1 MGVAGTASSDIL
13 PGVEQRIG
21 PITPPVPAAGTD
33 PGHIPGLTPPRPDA
47 AEEVTAEAK
56 TAPEAPEAPEEAPEA
71 AEEATATEEATEA
84 PEEAVDQPVDDDAAE
99 ADAEKS
105 EEPEAAEEQA
115 EDEPED
121 GPVFEVSDRRGSI
134 TAGRSGV
141 AFQLDGENAEFSW
154 DEIGAVEIDT
164 PRFGRRFSVTVYTTA
179 HRWYAAD
186 VEASARGALKEWTAR
201 LDEVLDAYF
210 EDTADTADTADK

>member
-33 PGHIPGLTPPRPDA
+33 PGHIPGLTPPRPDVT
-47 AEEVTAEAK
+47 EEVTAEAK
-56 TAPEAPEAPEEAPEA
+56 TATEAPEEAPEKA
-71 AEEATATEEATEA
+71 ADQSVDEAADVDAEEAEAGAEE
-84 PEEAVDQPVDDDAAE
+84 PEEQAEDAAE
-99 ADAEKS
+99 ADA
-105 EEPEAAEEQA
+105 A
-115 EDEPED
+115 PED

-186 VEASARGALKEWTAR
+186 VDAPARGALKEWTAR

-210 EDTADTADTADK
+210 EDTAGT

>member
-1 MGVAGTASSDIL
+1 MI
-13 PGVEQRIG
+13 
-21 PITPPVPAAGTD
+21 PPVPAAGTD

-47 AEEVTAEAK
+47 TEEATAEAK
-56 TAPEAPEAPEEAPEA
+56 TAQEAPEAPEAPEEAAERPSAETGPEP
-71 AEEATATEEATEA
+71 EE
-84 PEEAVDQPVDDDAAE
+84 PEEAKAAE
-99 ADAEKS
+99 ADAETP
-105 EEPEAAEEQA
+105 EEPEEQADDKA
-115 EDEPED
+115 EDEAGDGDEAAED

-179 HRWYAAD
+179 RRWYTAD
-186 VEASARGALKEWTAR
+186 VEAPARGAFKDWTAK

-210 EDTADTADTADK
+210 EDTAS

>member
-21 PITPPVPAAGTD
+21 PIIPPVPAAGTD
-33 PGHIPGLTPPRPDA
+33 PGHIPGLTPPRPDET
-47 AEEVTAEAK
+47 EEVTAEAK
-56 TAPEAPEAPEEAPEA
+56 TA
-71 AEEATATEEATEA
+71 TEA
-84 PEEAVDQPVDDDAAE
+84 PEEAREKAADQPVDEAAE
-99 ADAEKS
+99 AEAEEAEAEA
-105 EEPEAAEEQA
+105 EEPEKQA
-115 EDEPED
+115 EDADKPEDKAETETEPED

-134 TAGRSGV
+134 TAGHSGV

-186 VEASARGALKEWTAR
+186 VDAPARGALKEWTTK

-210 EDTADTADTADK
+210 EDTAGT

>member
-1 MGVAGTASSDIL
+1 M
-13 PGVEQRIG
+13 EQRIG

-47 AEEVTAEAK
+47 PEEVTAEAK
-56 TAPEAPEAPEEAPEA
+56 KTAPEASDAPEAPEAPEEAGPEPEDEDEETAEAETEAGTEAETEAEEPDEA
-71 AEEATATEEATEA
+71 ADE
-84 PEEAVDQPVDDDAAE
+84 PDDA
-99 ADAEKS
+99 K
-105 EEPEAAEEQA
+105 EQA
-115 EDEPED
+115 ED

-141 AFQLDGENAEFSW
+141 AFHLDGENAEFSW

-186 VEASARGALKEWTAR
+186 VEASARGALKDWAAK

-210 EDTADTADTADK
+210 EDTPS

>member
-1 MGVAGTASSDIL
+1 M
-13 PGVEQRIG
+13 EQRIG
-21 PITPPVPAAGTD
+21 PIIPPVPAAGTD
-33 PGHIPGLTPPRPDA
+33 PGHIPGLTPPRPDET
-47 AEEVTAEAK
+47 EEVTAEAK
-56 TAPEAPEAPEEAPEA
+56 TA
-71 AEEATATEEATEA
+71 TEA
-84 PEEAVDQPVDDDAAE
+84 PEKAADQPVDEAAE
-99 ADAEKS
+99 AAEAEADTEEAEAEA
-105 EEPEAAEEQA
+105 EEPEKQAEDADEDEAEDKA

-134 TAGRSGV
+134 TAGHSGV

-179 HRWYAAD
+179 QRWYAAD
-186 VEASARGALKEWTAR
+186 VDAPARGALKEWTTK

-210 EDTADTADTADK
+210 EDASS

>member
-1 MGVAGTASSDIL
+1 M
-13 PGVEQRIG
+13 EQRIG
-21 PITPPVPAAGTD
+21 QITPPVPAAGTD
-33 PGHIPGLTPPRPDA
+33 PGHIPGLTPPRPEET
-47 AEEVTAEAK
+47 EEVTAGTK
-56 TAPEAPEAPEEAPEA
+56 TATEEAPEA
-71 AEEATATEEATEA
+71 AEA
-84 PEEAVDQPVDDDAAE
+84 PEALETPEAEAEAEAAE
-99 ADAEKS
+99 APD
-105 EEPEAAEEQA
+105 EAADEAEEEAAAEA

-141 AFQLDGENAEFSW
+141 AFQLDGEKAEFSW

-186 VEASARGALKEWTAR
+186 VEASARGALKEWTAK
-201 LDEVLDAYF
+201 LDEVLDTYF
-210 EDTADTADTADK
+210 EDTAEK

>member
-1 MGVAGTASSDIL
+1 M
-13 PGVEQRIG
+13 EQRIG

-33 PGHIPGLTPPRPDA
+33 PGHIPGLTPPRPDVT
-47 AEEVTAEAK
+47 EEVTAEAK
-56 TAPEAPEAPEEAPEA
+56 TATEAPEEAPEKA
-71 AEEATATEEATEA
+71 ADQSVDEAADVDAEEAEAGAEE
-84 PEEAVDQPVDDDAAE
+84 PEEQAEDAAE
-99 ADAEKS
+99 ADA
-105 EEPEAAEEQA
+105 A
-115 EDEPED
+115 PED

-186 VEASARGALKEWTAR
+186 VDAPARGALKEWTAR

-210 EDTADTADTADK
+210 EDTAGT

>member
-21 PITPPVPAAGTD
+21 PIIPPVPAAGTD
-33 PGHIPGLTPPRPDA
+33 PGHIPGLTPPRPDET
-47 AEEVTAEAK
+47 EEVTAEAK
-56 TAPEAPEAPEEAPEA
+56 TATEAPEKAADQPVDEAPEAE
-71 AEEATATEEATEA
+71 AEEAEAEAEE
-84 PEEAVDQPVDDDAAE
+84 PEKQAEDADTPKDAAKDAAKDEAE
-99 ADAEKS
+99 ADAE
-105 EEPEAAEEQA
+105 A
-115 EDEPED
+115 EPED

-134 TAGRSGV
+134 TAGHSGV

-179 HRWYAAD
+179 QRWYAAD
-186 VEASARGALKEWTAR
+186 VDAPARGALKEWTTK

-210 EDTADTADTADK
+210 EDTAGT

>member
-1 MGVAGTASSDIL
+1 M
-13 PGVEQRIG
+13 EQRIG
-21 PITPPVPAAGTD
+21 PIIPPVPAAGTD
-33 PGHIPGLTPPRPDA
+33 PGHIPGLTPPRPDET
-47 AEEVTAEAK
+47 EEVTAEAK
-56 TAPEAPEAPEEAPEA
+56 TATEAPEEAPEKA
-71 AEEATATEEATEA
+71 A
-84 PEEAVDQPVDDDAAE
+84 DQPVDEAAEADADAEEADAEAEEPEEQAEDAAEDKAEDAAE
-99 ADAEKS
+99 ADAK
-105 EEPEAAEEQA
+105 ADA
-115 EDEPED
+115 EPED

-134 TAGRSGV
+134 TAGHSGV

-186 VEASARGALKEWTAR
+186 VDAPARGALKEWTAQ

-210 EDTADTADTADK
+210 EDTAGK

>member
-1 MGVAGTASSDIL
+1 
-13 PGVEQRIG
+13 VEQRIG

-47 AEEVTAEAK
+47 TGEVTAEAK
-56 TAPEAPEAPEEAPEA
+56 TTPAEAPAPEEAPGEAPDEAPGQPLDDAGPEPDEEA
-71 AEEATATEEATEA
+71 AEAGT
-84 PEEAVDQPVDDDAAE
+84 
-99 ADAEKS
+99 
-105 EEPEAAEEQA
+105 EEPEDSEEA
-115 EDEPED
+115 EDETEDETEDEAEDED

-141 AFQLDGENAEFSW
+141 TFHLDGENAEFSW

-164 PRFGRRFSVTVYTTA
+164 PRFGRRFGVTVYTTA
-179 HRWYAAD
+179 QRWYAAD
-186 VEASARGALKEWTAR
+186 VEASARGALKEWTAK

-210 EDTADTADTADK
+210 EDTVS

>member
-21 PITPPVPAAGTD
+21 PIIPPVPAAGTD
-33 PGHIPGLTPPRPDA
+33 PGHIPGLTPPRPDET
-47 AEEVTAEAK
+47 EEVTAEAK
-56 TAPEAPEAPEEAPEA
+56 TA
-71 AEEATATEEATEA
+71 TEA
-84 PEEAVDQPVDDDAAE
+84 PEKAADQPVDEAAE
-99 ADAEKS
+99 AAEAEADTEEAEAEA
-105 EEPEAAEEQA
+105 EEPEKQAEDADEDEAEDKA

-134 TAGRSGV
+134 TAGHSGV

-179 HRWYAAD
+179 QRWYAAD
-186 VEASARGALKEWTAR
+186 VDAPARGALKEWTTK

-210 EDTADTADTADK
+210 EDASS

>member
-1 MGVAGTASSDIL
+1 M
-13 PGVEQRIG
+13 EQRIG

-47 AEEVTAEAK
+47 TEEVTAEAK
-56 TAPEAPEAPEEAPEA
+56 TATEAPKEAPEAPEDATEEAPEA
-71 AEEATATEEATEA
+71 TEEA
-84 PEEAVDQPVDDDAAE
+84 DGQPVDDDAEAE
-99 ADAEKS
+99 ADA

-115 EDEPED
+115 EDDAEAKDDDEDEPAD

-186 VEASARGALKEWTAR
+186 VEATARGALKEWTAQ

-210 EDTADTADTADK
+210 EDTADTADK

>member
-1 MGVAGTASSDIL
+1 MI
-13 PGVEQRIG
+13 
-21 PITPPVPAAGTD
+21 PPVPAAGTD

-47 AEEVTAEAK
+47 TEEATAEAK
-56 TAPEAPEAPEEAPEA
+56 TAQEAPEAPEEAADRPSAETGPVPE
-71 AEEATATEEATEA
+71 E
-84 PEEAVDQPVDDDAAE
+84 PEEAKAAE
-99 ADAEKS
+99 ADAETP
-105 EEPEAAEEQA
+105 EEPEEQA
-115 EDEPED
+115 DGKADDEADDKADDKAGDEAGDDDEAAED

-179 HRWYAAD
+179 RRWYTAD
-186 VEASARGALKEWTAR
+186 VEAPARGALKDWTAK

-210 EDTADTADTADK
+210 EDTAS

>member
-1 MGVAGTASSDIL
+1 M
-13 PGVEQRIG
+13 EQRIG

-47 AEEVTAEAK
+47 PEEVTAEAK
-56 TAPEAPEAPEEAPEA
+56 TAPEAPEEAPEPEEAEEETAEAETETEAEEPDEA
-71 AEEATATEEATEA
+71 ADE
-84 PEEAVDQPVDDDAAE
+84 PDDA
-99 ADAEKS
+99 K
-105 EEPEAAEEQA
+105 EQA
-115 EDEPED
+115 ED
-121 GPVFEVSDRRGSI
+121 GPVFEVSDRRSSI

-141 AFQLDGENAEFSW
+141 AFHLDGENAEFSW

-186 VEASARGALKEWTAR
+186 VEASARGALKDWTAK

-210 EDTADTADTADK
+210 EDTAS

>member
-21 PITPPVPAAGTD
+21 PIIPPVPAAGTD
-33 PGHIPGLTPPRPDA
+33 PGHIPGLTPPRPDET
-47 AEEVTAEAK
+47 EEVTAEAK
-56 TAPEAPEAPEEAPEA
+56 TATEAPEEAPEEA
-71 AEEATATEEATEA
+71 A
-84 PEEAVDQPVDDDAAE
+84 DQPVDDAPE
-99 ADAEKS
+99 AD
-105 EEPEAAEEQA
+105 EAAEEAEAEAEEPDEQA
-115 EDEPED
+115 EDADKTEDAAEDDAEPED

-134 TAGRSGV
+134 TAGHSGV
-141 AFQLDGENAEFSW
+141 AFHLDGENAEFSW

-186 VEASARGALKEWTAR
+186 VDAPARGALKEWTAQ

-210 EDTADTADTADK
+210 EDTAGK